1 MNFLKHIRIFKKKVC
16 TGNNKSIHL
25 RENGRE
31 GNTREGKISAEGRRR
46 KGSERKRR
54 EGKNWEEKGREDV
67 STLRNAWHI
76 YTRKIDLIS
85 YQK

>member
-31 GNTREGKISAEGRRR
+31 GNTREGKISAEGKRR

-54 EGKNWEEKGREDV
+54 EGKGGERKEREELGRKGKGRC
-67 STLRNAWHI
+67 
-76 YTRKIDLIS
+76 
-85 YQK
+85 